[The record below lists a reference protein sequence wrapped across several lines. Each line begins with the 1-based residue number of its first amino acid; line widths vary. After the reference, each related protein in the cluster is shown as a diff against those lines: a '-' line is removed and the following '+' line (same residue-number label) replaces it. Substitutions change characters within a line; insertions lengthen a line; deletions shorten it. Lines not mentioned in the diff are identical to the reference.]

1 MDPLDAVEI
10 SFKPLKN
17 KSVTQSVVL
26 GVIGVV
32 D

>member
-10 SFKPLKN
+10 SFKPLEI
-17 KSVTQSVVL
+17 KSVTEVVVL